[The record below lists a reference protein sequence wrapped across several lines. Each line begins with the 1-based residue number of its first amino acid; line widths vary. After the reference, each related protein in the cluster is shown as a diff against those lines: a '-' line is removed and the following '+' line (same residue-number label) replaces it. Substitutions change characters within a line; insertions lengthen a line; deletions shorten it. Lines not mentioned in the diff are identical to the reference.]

1 MLTLQLLPCP
11 VVLPCA
17 EAAVEKAWQDI
28 DAQLQDCD
36 PASPHVDEDPIWK
49 VRWASFAPC
58 VCVCVCVCV
67 CACVCV
73 HVCACVCVCVSFLF
87 CCAFSPSTPKLH
99 LGFFV
104 HCLPCPPVCDAMRCD
119 ANPLQE
125 VRVFVSSTFA
135 DMYAEREVLVRKVF
149 PKLKVFCQERMLRL
163 VSCDLRW
170 GVPKESSAEVR
181 GAARCGLRVC
191 VCVCVCACVC
201 EMLCAPFCCI
211 LFFLFFFFSTLHLPP
226 FSLFNPHLPAASVCH
241 RRLCSARACM
251 RLTAARR
258 RT

>member
-1 MLTLQLLPCP
+1 MQLLPCP

-119 ANPLQE
+119 AM
-125 VRVFVSSTFA
+125 RT
-135 DMYAEREVLVRKVF
+135 
-149 PKLKVFCQERMLRL
+149 
-163 VSCDLRW
+163 
-170 GVPKESSAEVR
+170 
-181 GAARCGLRVC
+181 RCRR
-191 VCVCVCACVC
+191 CAC
-201 EMLCAPFCCI
+201 
-211 LFFLFFFFSTLHLPP
+211 S
-226 FSLFNPHLPAASVCH
+226 CH
-241 RRLCSARACM
+241 RRLQTCMLSARCSCAKCFPS
-251 RLTAARR
+251 
-258 RT
+258 